1 MIAHLGTGF
10 GPLEMEA
17 LTGEGRASAERH
29 LADCDRCASEYRQ
42 LNEALA
48 LFARGMVPETPPPS
62 LWERIE
68 RTIRHGRFA
77 AFANQ
82 AAAILD
88 LNAARA
94 AKLLDRIDD
103 ETRWEPGPA
112 DGVTLLHIEGGPRV
126 TAAVAGFVRVEPGS
140 VFPRHTHLGAETVLL
155 LQGSME
161 SDAGP
166 TGRRGDVLRM
176 PPGSTHE
183 VRALPGPPLIYLA
196 VVDDGVELPGGQI
209 IRPGDPRL

>member
-1 MIAHLGTGF
+1 MTAHLGNGF
-10 GPLEMEA
+10 GPLEMDA
-17 LTGEGRASAERH
+17 LPGAVRAAAEKH

-42 LNEALA
+42 LNEALE
-48 LFARGMVPETPPPS
+48 LFALDLVPEAPPPA
-62 LWERIE
+62 LWKRIE
-68 RTIRHGRFA
+68 RSIRQGRFA
-77 AFANQ
+77 AFAGQ

-88 LNAARA
+88 LSAARA
-94 AKLLDRIDD
+94 AQLLDQIDD
-103 ETRWEPGPA
+103 EARWEPGPA

-126 TAAVAGFVRVEPGS
+126 AAAVAGFVRVEAGS

-155 LQGSME
+155 LQGSLE
-161 SDAGP
+161 SDTGS

-176 PPGSTHE
+176 PPRSTHE
-183 VRALPGPPLIYLA
+183 VRALPGPPLLYLA